1 LSGKQSVT
9 GSAVRNHGA
18 SAAPTGENPL
28 IAARV
33 NVASLVLRHAVGKRN
48 DNALREYPSGRSRTF
63 GELADRVVALGAGL
77 EQKHGIG
84 YRGTIAVLARNRIE
98 YMETYLA
105 CALRGIAVQALNW
118 RLSVPELNEILRA
131 SPPTAI
137 LYDPE
142 FADEIASLQEQVECE
157 AWIGWDADGSDSP
170 FEDLVALGA
179 RSNGA
184 EVGYAGGTD
193 PFIVVYT
200 GGSSGISKGAVHT
213 HATAIGAMANNTVGE
228 GIVADDKF
236 MLMGQMFHSPVVL
249 AINYLTHGCSV
260 VIVNFKAE
268 LVLHA
273 IEEEQ
278 VTASMGI
285 PTMFQNMLAAI
296 SGGGWDM
303 GSLRHVQ
310 YGGSPTAESVT
321 RELIEALGCNL
332 LQCYGRTEE
341 LAITFLSP
349 QDHLDAINGINTHR
363 LQSCGRPAWLSRVE
377 LLDADDNVIR
387 RGSSE
392 AGEVIA
398 KSPATMIGYLGRPDL
413 TEEATYGDGWL
424 RTGDV
429 GRFDDDGYLYI
440 VGRAKDMIIS
450 GGENIYAAQVELAIQ
465 RHPAVLESAVV
476 GVPDELWGESVKA
489 YVALKPGAAA
499 DAGEIAA
506 TVAEH
511 LGSYQKPK
519 LVEFLAELP
528 KTSAGKI
535 AKPELKRHAVES

>member
-1 LSGKQSVT
+1 MSQKQSVRGPDARSA
-9 GSAVRNHGA
+9 GSASGA
-18 SAAPTGENPL
+18 ASENPL

-33 NVASLVLRHAVGKRN
+33 NVASLVLRHAVGRAH

-63 GELADRVVALGAGL
+63 GELADRVIAFGAGL
-77 EQKHGIG
+77 ERAHGIR
-84 YRGTIAVLARNRIE
+84 YRGSIAVLSRNRIE

-118 RLSVPELNEILRA
+118 RLSVPELAEILRA
-131 SPPTAI
+131 SPPEAI
-137 LYDPE
+137 LFDAE
-142 FADEIASLQEQVECE
+142 FAGEIASLQGEVDCD
-157 AWIGWDADGSDSP
+157 AWIGWDAEGGASP
-170 FEDLVALGA
+170 FEELVTAG
-179 RSNGA
+179 SDG
-184 EVGYAGGTD
+184 GDGSFGHAGGSD

-228 GIVADDKF
+228 GVTADDKF

-249 AINYLTHGCSV
+249 AINYLTHGCPV
-260 VIVNFKAE
+260 VIVNFKAD

-273 IEEEQ
+273 IEDEG

-285 PTMFQNMLAAI
+285 PTMFQNMLAA
-296 SGGGWDM
+296 M
-303 GSLRHVQ
+303 GAGSPRMDTLRHVQ

-321 RELIEALGCNL
+321 RELIEALGCDL

-349 QDHLDAINGINTHR
+349 RDHLDAINGINPHR

-387 RGSSE
+387 RGSDE

-489 YVALKPGAAA
+489 YVALKPGATA
-499 DAGEIAA
+499 DAAEIAA
-506 TVAEH
+506 AVAEH

-519 LVEFLAELP
+519 SVEFLDELP

-535 AKPELKRHAVES
+535 AKPELKRHAVEG

>member
-1 LSGKQSVT
+1 VSQKQSVRGSGARSG
-9 GSAVRNHGA
+9 GSA
-18 SAAPTGENPL
+18 AAQNPL

-33 NVASLVLRHAVGKRN
+33 NVASLVLRHAVGRSA

-63 GELADRVVALGAGL
+63 GELADRVIALGAGL
-77 EQKHGIG
+77 EREHGIRYHG
-84 YRGTIAVLARNRIE
+84 SVAVLSRNRIE

-105 CALRGIAVQALNW
+105 CALRGVMVQALNW
-118 RLSVPELNEILRA
+118 RLSVAELSEILRA
-131 SPPTAI
+131 SPPEAV

-142 FADEIASLQEQVECE
+142 FAAEIASLQGEVDCDT
-157 AWIGWDADGSDSP
+157 WIGWDADGAASP
-170 FEDLVALGA
+170 FEELVALGSA
-179 RSNGA
+179 GGEG
-184 EVGYAGGTD
+184 EVGFAGGAD

-228 GIVADDKF
+228 GVLPDDKF

-249 AINYLTHGCSV
+249 AINYLTHGCPV
-260 VIVNFKAE
+260 VIVNFKAD

-273 IEEEQ
+273 IEDEG

-285 PTMFQNMLAAI
+285 PTMFQNMLAAMGE
-296 SGGGWDM
+296 GGPSM
-303 GSLRHVQ
+303 ATLRHVQ

-341 LAITFLSP
+341 LAVTFLSP
-349 QDHLDAINGINTHR
+349 QDHLDAINGINAHR

-377 LLDADDNVIR
+377 LLDADDKVIP
-387 RGSSE
+387 RGSGE
-392 AGEVIA
+392 PGEVIA

-476 GVPDELWGESVKA
+476 GVPDELWGETVKA
-489 YVALKPGAAA
+489 YVALKPGATA
-499 DAGEIAA
+499 DAAEIAA
-506 TVAEH
+506 AVAEH

-519 LVEFLAELP
+519 LVEFLDELP